1 MISYELTVE
10 DLADTRFAVSPL
22 WETSMSLWA
31 LRDPGRYALHLPW
44 LRGVI
49 RQLDPADT
57 RLLLSLVGPD
67 FALPDFITPSPGA
80 FAPTFEQELATVR
93 DTPLDIVRRDLK
105 ATYAPQ
111 PVADALGA
119 ANEPDDQPVR
129 ALLETICDLLARHW
143 EVALAPSWP
152 QMRLVL
158 EGDMTYRARQLAK
171 GGARLLFADM
181 HPNLRWREGVL
192 YIEMIGHHHIP
203 ASGRGL
209 LLIPSIFAYKPVPP
223 LVPEEPPRLAYPSRG
238 VATLWAPAPDGDA
251 TALASLLGPARARLL
266 HLLAEPLP
274 TVDIARRLKVT
285 PSAVSQHLKVLHATG
300 LVSRARAGRYVLYRR
315 SELGDRLAGDTS
327 DAYLTDVG

>member
-10 DLADTRFAVSPL
+10 DLADTRFAISPL
-22 WETSMSLWA
+22 GETSLSLWA

-44 LRGVI
+44 LRAVI
-49 RQLDPADT
+49 RRLDPADT
-57 RLLLSLVGPD
+57 RLLLSLVGPSL
-67 FALPDFITPSPGA
+67 ALPDFITPTPDA
-80 FAPTFEQELATVR
+80 FAPSFEEELASVR

-111 PVADALGA
+111 PVPDALRA
-119 ANEPDDQPVR
+119 VAEPDDRPVS

-143 EVALAPSWP
+143 QIALAPTWP

-192 YIEMIGHHHIP
+192 YIEEMIGHHHIP

-209 LLIPSIFAYKPVPP
+209 PLIPSIFAYKPVPP
-223 LVPEEPPRLAYPSRG
+223 LVPEEPPTLAYPSRG
-238 VATLWAPAPDGDA
+238 IATLWAPAPDGDA
-251 TALASLLGPARARLL
+251 TALASLIGPARARLL
-266 HLLAEPLP
+266 YLLAEPLP

-285 PSAVSQHLKVLHATG
+285 PSAVSQHLKVLHRTG
-300 LVSRARAGRYVLYRR
+300 LVSRARNGRYVLYRR
-315 SELGDRLAGDTS
+315 SELGDRLAGRPN
-327 DAYLTDVG
+327 A

>member
-10 DLADTRFAVSPL
+10 DLADTRFTVSPL
-22 WETSMSLWA
+22 WETALSLWA
-31 LRDPGRYALHLPW
+31 LRDPGRYAMHLPW
-44 LRGVI
+44 LRAVI
-49 RQLDPADT
+49 RELDPEDT

-67 FALPDFITPSPGA
+67 FALPDFITPAPGA
-80 FAPTFEQELATVR
+80 FAPRFEDELATVR
-93 DTPLDIVRRDLK
+93 DTPLDVVRRDLK
-105 ATYAPQ
+105 AAYAPQ
-111 PVADALGA
+111 PLADTLRA
-119 ANEPDDQPVR
+119 ADEPNDRPVG
-129 ALLETICDLLARHW
+129 ALLDTICDLLARHW
-143 EVALAPSWP
+143 EVALAPAWP

-158 EGDMTYRARQLAK
+158 EGDMTYRAQQLAK

-192 YIEMIGHHHIP
+192 YIEELIGHHHIP

-223 LVPEEPPRLAYPSRG
+223 LVPEEAPRLAYPSRG
-238 VATLWAPAPDGDA
+238 IGTLWAPAPEGDA
-251 TALASLLGPARARLL
+251 KALSSLLGPARARLL
-266 HLLAEPLP
+266 NLIAEPLP

-315 SELGDRLAGDTS
+315 SELGDRL
-327 DAYLTDVG
+327 VGHSSE

>member
-67 FALPDFITPSPGA
+67 FALPDFITPSPGG

-93 DTPLDIVRRDLK
+93 DTPLNTVRRDLK

-119 ANEPDDQPVR
+119 ASEPDDRPVR

-192 YIEMIGHHHIP
+192 YIEEIGHHHIP